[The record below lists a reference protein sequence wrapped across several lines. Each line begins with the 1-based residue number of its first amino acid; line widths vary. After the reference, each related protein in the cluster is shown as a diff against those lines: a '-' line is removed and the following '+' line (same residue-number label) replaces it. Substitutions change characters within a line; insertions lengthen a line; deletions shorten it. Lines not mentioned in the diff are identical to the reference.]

1 MTVVSSRDFLF
12 CPLTGT
18 LLELDAASGLAKCPV
33 CKWTKS
39 LAGMICRSNS
49 VIAGSEA
56 GPFKLSCRRNLTAA
70 TELEET
76 TTTTSKID
84 MEVRWLWVCGCAL
97 F

>member
-39 LAGMICRSNS
+39 LAGMLSRSS
-49 VIAGSEA
+49 AAV
-56 GPFKLSCRRNLTAA
+56 LSPLR
-70 TELEET
+70 
-76 TTTTSKID
+76 
-84 MEVRWLWVCGCAL
+84 L
-97 F
+97 FQSR